1 MDFFKE
7 NRFLIQEID
16 GRKKYAIDKT
26 VQINHMPFATNTTY
40 RMMSAI
46 PIGLEKIR
54 YQTQPSLWGSWELEK
69 ADTLGLA
76 IQIHSQNSHRLNFQ
90 P

>member
-46 PIGLEKIR
+46 PIGTTTCGNPI
-54 YQTQPSLWGSWELEK
+54 P
-69 ADTLGLA
+69 
-76 IQIHSQNSHRLNFQ
+76 NSAQSMGFMGIGKS
-90 P
+90 